1 MKQSSTPEGAKV
13 NVILYLMR
21 VKLPSLTPGLEE
33 TRSEA
38 TEGRDKN
45 DNDNDNEDEDEN
57 SHPPCPP
64 ETGAT
69 SAKHGGGG

>member
-1 MKQSSTPEGAKV
+1 
-13 NVILYLMR
+13 MR

-45 DNDNDNEDEDEN
+45 DNENEDNNEDEN
-57 SHPPCPP
+57 SRPLCPP

-69 SAKHGGGG
+69 SAKRGGGG

>member
-1 MKQSSTPEGAKV
+1 
-13 NVILYLMR
+13 MR
-21 VKLPSLTPGLEE
+21 GKLPSLTPGLEE

-45 DNDNDNEDEDEN
+45 DNEDEDNNEDEN
-57 SHPPCPP
+57 SRPLCPP

-69 SAKHGGGG
+69 SAKRGGGG

>member
-1 MKQSSTPEGAKV
+1 MFFHP
-13 NVILYLMR
+13 
-21 VKLPSLTPGLEE
+21 LPFAFPSVALGSLTPGLEE

-45 DNDNDNEDEDEN
+45 DNDNENDNEDEDEDEDEN
-57 SHPPCPP
+57 SRPLCPP

-69 SAKHGGGG
+69 SAKRGGGG

>member
-1 MKQSSTPEGAKV
+1 MVLSTLSPCAFPSVALG
-13 NVILYLMR
+13 
-21 VKLPSLTPGLEE
+21 SLTPGLEE

-45 DNDNDNEDEDEN
+45 DNEDEDNNEDEDKN
-57 SHPPCPP
+57 SRPLCPP

-69 SAKHGGGG
+69 SAKRGGGG

>member
-1 MKQSSTPEGAKV
+1 
-13 NVILYLMR
+13 MR

-45 DNDNDNEDEDEN
+45 DNDNDNEDEDNNEDEDEN
-57 SHPPCPP
+57 SRPLCPP

-69 SAKHGGGG
+69 SAKRGGGG

>member
-1 MKQSSTPEGAKV
+1 
-13 NVILYLMR
+13 MR

-45 DNDNDNEDEDEN
+45 DNEDEDNNEDEDEN
-57 SHPPCPP
+57 SRPLCPP

-69 SAKHGGGG
+69 SAKRGGGG

>member
-1 MKQSSTPEGAKV
+1 
-13 NVILYLMR
+13 MR

-45 DNDNDNEDEDEN
+45 DNDNENEDNNEDEDEDEN
-57 SHPPCPP
+57 SHPLCPP

-69 SAKHGGGG
+69 SAKRGGGR

>member
-1 MKQSSTPEGAKV
+1 
-13 NVILYLMR
+13 MR

-45 DNDNDNEDEDEN
+45 DNEDEDNNEDEDEN
-57 SHPPCPP
+57 SHPLCPP

-69 SAKHGGGG
+69 SAKRGGGG

>member
-1 MKQSSTPEGAKV
+1 MS
-13 NVILYLMR
+13 
-21 VKLPSLTPGLEE
+21 VKPPSLTPGLEE

-45 DNDNDNEDEDEN
+45 DNEDEDEDEN
-57 SHPPCPP
+57 SRPLCPP

-69 SAKHGGGG
+69 SAKRGGGG

>member
-1 MKQSSTPEGAKV
+1 
-13 NVILYLMR
+13 MR

-45 DNDNDNEDEDEN
+45 DNDNEDEDKN
-57 SHPPCPP
+57 SRPLCPP

-69 SAKHGGGG
+69 SAKRGGGG

>member
-1 MKQSSTPEGAKV
+1 
-13 NVILYLMR
+13 MR

-45 DNDNDNEDEDEN
+45 DNEDEDNNEDEDEN
-57 SHPPCPP
+57 SRPLCPP

-69 SAKHGGGG
+69 SAKRRGGG

>member
-1 MKQSSTPEGAKV
+1 MPEWAEV

-45 DNDNDNEDEDEN
+45 DNDNEDEDN
-57 SHPPCPP
+57 N
-64 ETGAT
+64 
-69 SAKHGGGG
+69 KD

>member
-1 MKQSSTPEGAKV
+1 
-13 NVILYLMR
+13 MR

-45 DNDNDNEDEDEN
+45 DNEDEDNNDNEDEDNNEDEN
-57 SHPPCPP
+57 SRPLCPP

-69 SAKHGGGG
+69 SAKRGGGG

>member
-1 MKQSSTPEGAKV
+1 
-13 NVILYLMR
+13 MR

-33 TRSEA
+33 TRCEA

-45 DNDNDNEDEDEN
+45 DNDNEDEDKDNNEDEDKDKDKDNNEDEDEN
-57 SHPPCPP
+57 SRPLCPP

-69 SAKHGGGG
+69 SAKRGGGG

>member
-1 MKQSSTPEGAKV
+1 
-13 NVILYLMR
+13 MR

-38 TEGRDKN
+38 TVGRDKN
-45 DNDNDNEDEDEN
+45 DNEDNNEDENEN
-57 SHPPCPP
+57 SRPLCPP

-69 SAKHGGGG
+69 SAKRGGGG

>member
-1 MKQSSTPEGAKV
+1 
-13 NVILYLMR
+13 MR
-21 VKLPSLTPGLEE
+21 VKLPSLTLGLEE

-45 DNDNDNEDEDEN
+45 DNNNEDEDNNEDNNEDEDKN
-57 SHPPCPP
+57 SRPLCPP

-69 SAKHGGGG
+69 SAKRGGGG